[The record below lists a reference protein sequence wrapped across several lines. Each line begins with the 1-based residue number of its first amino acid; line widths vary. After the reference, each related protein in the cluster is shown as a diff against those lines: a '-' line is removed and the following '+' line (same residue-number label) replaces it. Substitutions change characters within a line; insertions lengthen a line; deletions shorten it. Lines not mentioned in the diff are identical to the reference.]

1 MPSALHVPFFEAI
14 LVNLGNFER
23 YNAPGPDVD
32 RRSRFE
38 IIWTFLYA
46 LTRFDKTLI
55 ERNEALADMI
65 LKSWPIVLKWL
76 RILTKDSSDDNVM
89 TSTIN
94 KSRSQVIADL
104 LYKLSS
110 SSKTKHIL
118 WADEV
123 IAFAFDF
130 WARTDHDFRASS
142 VSSFILSQC
151 VSNVELSLPKLEE
164 ITGWDLHQTVVL
176 VISRLRHAAAHIHEE
191 VYLLQSTVTLL
202 GVVLGKNHE
211 HANDLCYNLDAIGSL
226 LSLIRSSLR
235 HRKDMPP
242 PTLVKHVDLAN
253 TCFCMIQN
261 ILEDRPGSECTEAIN
276 TALRDGLM
284 ETLLQTSPYASGRL
298 GSDVGSD
305 ESFPIMFLRE
315 YLPRLL
321 VFTSCI
327 RNSTKATQK
336 LGFSSLE
343 AISRGH
349 AAFRRAWRS
358 LQRLLSYRVAS
369 VTFFALKKPFYRCS
383 NVCRSFLTIST
394 GADTSTDAV

>member
-14 LVNLGNFER
+14 LVNLDNFER
-23 YNAPGPDVD
+23 YNAPGPAVD
-32 RRSRFE
+32 RRLRFE

-46 LTRFDKTLI
+46 LTRFDKTFI

-65 LKSWPIVLKWL
+65 LNSWPIVLKWL

-94 KSRSQVIADL
+94 KSRSQLIADL

-110 SSKTKHIL
+110 ASKTKHLL
-118 WADEV
+118 WAEEV

-130 WARTDHDFRASS
+130 WSRTDHDFRASS

-151 VSNVELSLPKLEE
+151 VSSVELSLPKLEE
-164 ITGWDLHQTVVL
+164 ITEWDLQQIVVL
-176 VISRLRHAAAHIHEE
+176 VISRLRHAAAHINEE
-191 VYLLQSTVTLL
+191 VYLLQSPVTLL
-202 GVVLGKNHE
+202 GEILGKNLE
-211 HANDLCYNLDAIGSL
+211 HANDLCYNLDATGAL
-226 LSLIRSSLR
+226 LSLIRSSSR
-235 HRKDMPP
+235 RRKDMPP
-242 PTLVKHVDLAN
+242 PTLEKHVDLAN

-261 ILEDRPGSECTEAIN
+261 MLEDRPGSECTEAIN
-276 TALRDGLM
+276 SALQEGLM
-284 ETLLQTSPYASGRL
+284 ETLLLSSLYASGRL
-298 GSDVGSD
+298 GCDVGSD

-336 LGFSSLE
+336 LSFSSLE

-349 AAFRRAWRS
+349 AAFREAWHS

-383 NVCRSFLTIST
+383 NVRWSFLTILT